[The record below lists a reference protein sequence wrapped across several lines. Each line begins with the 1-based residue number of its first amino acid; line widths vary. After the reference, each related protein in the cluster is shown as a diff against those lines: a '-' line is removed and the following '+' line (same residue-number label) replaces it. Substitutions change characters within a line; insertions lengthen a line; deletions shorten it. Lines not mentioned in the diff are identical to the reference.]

1 MRNFSYS
8 WIWESVAV
16 VFGLI
21 IATTLGGGLIFS
33 YIQWGGNAHEVE
45 SGYYHR
51 SAQLS
56 DIELQGYISTH
67 GIKSVLNLRGASP
80 GQAWYDDE
88 IRVTTANH
96 VSHFDIKLSAY
107 RELSLV
113 QMRDI
118 LQTIARA
125 PKPILVHC
133 NSGADRTGLVTA
145 IYLSSRGKSA
155 SEAQQALSIRYGHF
169 PFLLW
174 HRATAMDNNLQRFLN
189 GESSTLA
196 ASTTIQKPILQID
209 E

>member
-8 WIWESVAV
+8 WLWKSVAV
-16 VFGLI
+16 VSGLI
-21 IATTLGGGLIFS
+21 VATIFGGGLIFS
-33 YIQWGGNAHEVE
+33 YIQWSGNTHEVE
-45 SGYYHR
+45 AGYYHR

-56 DIELQGYISTH
+56 DIELQDYISTH

-80 GQAWYDDE
+80 GQAWYDNE
-88 IRVTTANH
+88 IRVTETNH

-107 RELSLV
+107 RELSLA

-118 LQTIARA
+118 LQIIAQA

-155 SEAQQALSIRYGHF
+155 SEVQQALSIRYGHF

-174 HRATAMDNNLQRFLN
+174 RRAAAMDNNLQRFLN
-189 GESSTLA
+189 G
-196 ASTTIQKPILQID
+196 
-209 E
+209 